1 AWIPATTGFFL
12 RMAIT
17 PLTSIAPV
25 HDERCM
31 RVNVP
36 HDPCNFSGF
45 SLKGLTGG
53 CLLKTGVYDVV
64 GYRSVSLAGGTS
76 GAKLEQSALL

>member
-1 AWIPATTGFFL
+1 
-12 RMAIT
+12 
-17 PLTSIAPV
+17 
-25 HDERCM
+25 M
-31 RVNVP
+31 RVNVL